1 MKNRRVKY
9 WEHRGMMDNMNY
21 SSHAVY
27 RIKDYLRNGIYIG
40 DNLIISE
47 ESKEFPLGTNEIEQ
61 LIRVNFL

>member
-1 MKNRRVKY
+1 MLLWKRAGRSKEFLDVITF
-9 WEHRGMMDNMNY
+9 H
-21 SSHAVY
+21 
-27 RIKDYLRNGIYIG
+27 ILRNGIYIG